1 MSKAVDSTSTLTSL
15 QRCSLSTCSRPIE
28 KGTAILS
35 KVSPGEVLPHCS
47 WRCHSIHQ
55 QSDYIDRDD
64 LYCTKCSSEVE
75 WDKATNWLMGSADS
89 PILYFCKSGS
99 CKAEFMLAMSKRFDT
114 RVEPPIES
122 NEAKSKAE
130 LKGLAEHKD
139 EPAKSTSSVH
149 TCFGYSCS
157 NKIERGNAIW
167 SMAAGIVIR
176 PYCSWRCVAMNQK
189 GMILKGFKSYCI
201 ECNEALVAGQTET
214 LMLPGPDVLQL
225 HFCAKSACKSEF
237 EKTMKREAEKKQVQS
252 STDVVKPASLIRSC
266 IRTGCPRTITKEN
279 ELTLGERVIR
289 QCSWNCLRECQQESW
304 RTKGMANC
312 VMCLRTLV
320 HDNHTLVTW
329 GKNNPYLMFCTKGK
343 CHQDFKRLLAESEGD
358 EDDDES
364 DSDSES
370 DSDDSDVECI
380 SQSDPPAN
388 LPPDLECSY
397 GECEVKVDPDDAIK
411 IGGLFFCTEECVRK
425 YQIDSRRMR
434 LDIVCRNCGSI
445 NARFDTK
452 WVVPKIGDMAF
463 CKQGCYDAHVM
474 STNLI
479 NNFNVS
485 CKRKRD
491 EKEDDVFSLKHK
503 LVRTNAELSD
513 LKRKYEDEKKMSVKF
528 KAEIF
533 KYQEQVKYQSD
544 WQEKYEKLV
553 ARINKTAKE
562 LTDSVYQ

>member
-1 MSKAVDSTSTLTSL
+1 
-15 QRCSLSTCSRPIE
+15 
-28 KGTAILS
+28 
-35 KVSPGEVLPHCS
+35 
-47 WRCHSIHQ
+47 
-55 QSDYIDRDD
+55 
-64 LYCTKCSSEVE
+64 
-75 WDKATNWLMGSADS
+75 
-89 PILYFCKSGS
+89 
-99 CKAEFMLAMSKRFDT
+99 MLAMSKRFDT
-114 RVEPPIES
+114 RVEPPLVSIVPDP
-122 NEAKSKAE
+122 KPE
-130 LKGLAEHKD
+130 LKRLAEHKD
-139 EPAKSTSSVH
+139 DPSKSTSYAH
-149 TCFGYSCS
+149 TCFGYTCS
-157 NKIERGNAIW
+157 NKIESGKAIF

-176 PYCSWRCVAMNQK
+176 PYCSWRCVALNQK
-189 GMILKGFKSYCI
+189 GFMSKGCKSYCI
-201 ECNEALVAGQTET
+201 ECNEGLVAGQTET
-214 LMLPGPDVLQL
+214 STLPGPDALEL

-237 EKTMKREAEKKQVQS
+237 EKTMKREEEKKQLQLQS
-252 STDVVKPASLIRSC
+252 SSSLVDKPNPCATLRSC
-266 IRTGCPRTITKEN
+266 IRPGCPNTITKEN
-279 ELTLGERVIR
+279 DLALGDRVIR
-289 QCSWNCLRECQQESW
+289 QCSWSCLAMCQGESW
-304 RTKGMANC
+304 GSNGMANC
-312 VMCLRTLV
+312 VMCLGSLYPGGYKW
-320 HDNHTLVTW
+320 LTW

-343 CHQDFKRLLAESEGD
+343 CYQDFKRLLAESEGD

-380 SQSDPPAN
+380 SQSDSPAN

-513 LKRKYEDEKKMSVKF
+513 LKRKYEDEKKMSVKI